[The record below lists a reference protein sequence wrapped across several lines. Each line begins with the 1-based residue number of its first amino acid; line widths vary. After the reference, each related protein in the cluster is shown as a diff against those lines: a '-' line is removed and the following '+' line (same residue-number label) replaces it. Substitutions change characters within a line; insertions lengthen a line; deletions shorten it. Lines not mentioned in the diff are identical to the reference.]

1 MKKIFLLLVS
11 IFLTTNLLAHS
22 TKNINFDSNANCSKK
37 RSMLNGIAKLKNY
50 KDGEIIK
57 FSSYTGFDQRT
68 VLINGHKKNPI
79 EITSLLFLPK
89 GSNKFQLLF
98 GHTAVEGQVFTYGMI
113 LHITDLKTF

>member
-1 MKKIFLLLVS
+1 MKIFFLVLVS

-22 TKNINFDSNANCSKK
+22 TKNVNFDTNANCSKK

-57 FSSYTGFDQRT
+57 FNSYTGFYQRT

-79 EITSLLFLPK
+79 EITGLLFLPE
-89 GSNKFQLLF
+89 GLNKVIANLICCCCLVNS
-98 GHTAVEGQVFTYGMI
+98 G
-113 LHITDLKTF
+113 